1 MRVGVND
8 KGYVGIIFITES
20 SYNAYRE
27 IVDTNVGGGVSNNR
41 KRRCKSW
48 DNHNVLGVKAKSE
61 RGVVGTRANSRGYC
75 KS

>member
-41 KRRCKSW
+41 KRRCKS
-48 DNHNVLGVKAKSE
+48 
-61 RGVVGTRANSRGYC
+61 
-75 KS
+75 